1 MYEYMNHCLLLI
13 SRYIKVGSN
22 AIDCPIN
29 DPLERPS
36 IRPHVCPSSIFFQFA
51 DDRRNLLDEEAASAA
66 TGHSEQRTIAC

>member
-1 MYEYMNHCLLLI
+1 MQLI
-13 SRYIKVGSN
+13 VNNEQQKVS
-22 AIDCPIN
+22 N

-66 TGHSEQRTIAC
+66 TANNEQRTIAC